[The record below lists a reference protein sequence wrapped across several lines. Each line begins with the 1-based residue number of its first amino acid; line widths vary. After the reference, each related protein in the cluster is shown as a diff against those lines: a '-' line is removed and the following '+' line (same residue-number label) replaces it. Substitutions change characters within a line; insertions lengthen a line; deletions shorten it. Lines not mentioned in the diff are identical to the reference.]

1 MIDIMIQPSQV
12 EEAKKEIKW
21 VIRNYNYRNQWRM
34 IELRDSDGR
43 FMPEHHWM
51 WVIDNL
57 DRTDGEFFIRLEFD
71 DDYKIHGAIADHF
84 GEFNVGC
91 I

>member
-12 EEAKKEIKW
+12 EEAKKDIKW

-34 IELRDSDGR
+34 IELRDSWGR
-43 FMPEHHWM
+43 FMPDDDWFY
-51 WVIDNL
+51 VIDNR
-57 DRTDGEFFIRLEFD
+57 DRSDGEFFIRVEFE
-71 DDYKIHGAIADHF
+71 DDYKIHDAIMDHF

-91 I
+91 C

>member
-1 MIDIMIQPSQV
+1 MIDILMQPSQV
-12 EEAKKEIKW
+12 EEAKREIKSL
-21 VIRNYNYRNQWRM
+21 IRDYNRRHQWSM

-43 FMPEHHWM
+43 FMPEHYWM

-57 DRTDGEFFIRLEFD
+57 DRTDGEFFIRVEFD
-71 DDYKIHGAIADHF
+71 DDYKIYDAITDHF

-91 I
+91 C